1 MTTEEKRKAIG
12 YYCDK
17 QKFCSMGHSTPEGKC
32 PLYSIACSTRGD
44 VEMIDRNYDILV
56 QAGAI
61 PRPDPEIVPASEATP
76 DPKANPAPEFDPV
89 NRPKHYNREG
99 AMESI
104 DEMVLVFGPEAVM
117 HFCLC
122 NAWKYRY
129 RATNKNGEEDL
140 KKSDWY
146 MRKYKELKEAG
157 HDPT

>member
-1 MTTEEKRKAIG
+1 MTTEEKRNAIKA
-12 YYCDK
+12 YCEEAPHD
-17 QKFCSMGHSTPEGKC
+17 CLDGNATPEGEC
-32 PLYSIACSTRGD
+32 PLFKCVGRCFSGD
-44 VEMIDRNYDILV
+44 ADIDRNYDLMV
-56 QAGAI
+56 KAGVLPEPGSETA
-61 PRPDPEIVPASEATP
+61 PDPDATP
-76 DPKANPAPEFDPV
+76 TPEFDPV

-104 DEMVLVFGPEAVM
+104 DEMILVFGPETVM

-129 RATNKNGEEDL
+129 RATAKNGEEDL

-146 MRKYKELKEAG
+146 MRKYRELKEAG

>member
-1 MTTEEKRKAIG
+1 MTIEEMRKAIAA
-12 YYCDK
+12 YCNDK
-17 QKFCSMGHSTPEGKC
+17 DNCIRGHATASGKC
-32 PLYSIACSTRGD
+32 PLRWSRCNTSYMNGTEIELAYKVL
-44 VEMIDRNYDILV
+44 VESGVL
-56 QAGAI
+56 
-61 PRPDPEIVPASEATP
+61 PASEATP

-129 RATNKNGEEDL
+129 RATAKNGEEDL

>member
-1 MTTEEKRKAIG
+1 MTTEEKRKAIRA
-12 YYCDK
+12 YCVDHK
-17 QKFCSMGHSTPEGKC
+17 PCRCGHSTPDEEC
-32 PLYSIACSTRGD
+32 PLYKCTGRCYSGD
-44 VEMIDRNYDILV
+44 ADIDRNYAIMAA
-56 QAGAI
+56 AG
-61 PRPDPEIVPASEATP
+61 VLPAYEATP

-129 RATNKNGEEDL
+129 RATAKNGEEDL

>member
-1 MTTEEKRKAIG
+1 MTLEEKRKAVMA
-12 YYCDK
+12 YCGAHGL
-17 QKFCSMGHSTPEGKC
+17 CSRVHPTPDGRC
-32 PLYSIACSTRGD
+32 PLRDFSGNCLVGVESI
-44 VEMIDRNYDILV
+44 ERNFEILCE
-56 QAGAI
+56 AGVLSETGAV
-61 PRPDPEIVPASEATP
+61 PDPETDPNPEAT
-76 DPKANPAPEFDPV
+76 PAPEFDPV

-122 NAWKYRY
+122 NTWKYRY
-129 RATNKNGEEDL
+129 RATAKNGEEDL

>member
-1 MTTEEKRKAIG
+1 MTLKEKREAVMA
-12 YYCDK
+12 YCGAHGR
-17 QKFCSMGHSTPEGKC
+17 CSSGHPTPDGRC
-32 PLYSIACSTRGD
+32 PLRDFSGDCFTDAASI
-44 VEMIDRNYDILV
+44 ERNFKILCE
-56 QAGAI
+56 AG
-61 PRPDPEIVPASEATP
+61 VLPASEATP
-76 DPKANPAPEFDPV
+76 DPKANPALEFDPV

-129 RATNKNGEEDL
+129 RATAKNGEEDL

>member
-1 MTTEEKRKAIG
+1 MTTEEKREAIKA
-12 YYCDK
+12 YCVAHK
-17 QKFCSMGHSTPEGKC
+17 PCHCGHPTPDGEC
-32 PLYSIACSTRGD
+32 PLYECTGLCFSDGAD
-44 VEMIDRNYDILV
+44 IDRNYAIMAA
-56 QAGAI
+56 AG
-61 PRPDPEIVPASEATP
+61 VLPASEATP
-76 DPKANPAPEFDPV
+76 DPKANPTPEFDPV

-129 RATNKNGEEDL
+129 RATAKNGEEDL

>member
-1 MTTEEKRKAIG
+1 MTLEEKRKAVMA
-12 YYCDK
+12 YCSGHGL
-17 QKFCSMGHSTPEGKC
+17 CSQGHPTSDRRC
-32 PLYSIACSTRGD
+32 PLRDFAGNCLTGAESI
-44 VEMIDRNYDILV
+44 ERNFKILCE
-56 QAGAI
+56 AGVLSETEAV
-61 PRPDPEIVPASEATP
+61 PDPETVPNPRT
-76 DPKANPAPEFDPV
+76 NPAPEFDPV

-129 RATNKNGEEDL
+129 RATAKNGEEDL

>member
-1 MTTEEKRKAIG
+1 MNIEEMKKAIAA
-12 YYCDK
+12 YCNDK
-17 QKFCSMGHSTPEGKC
+17 DNCIRGHATASGEC
-32 PLYSIACSTRGD
+32 PLRWSRCNTSYMNG
-44 VEMIDRNYDILV
+44 
-56 QAGAI
+56 
-61 PRPDPEIVPASEATP
+61 PEIELAYKVLVESGVLPASEATP

-129 RATNKNGEEDL
+129 RATAKNGEEDL

-146 MRKYKELKEAG
+146 MRKYKELKEAC

>member
-1 MTTEEKRKAIG
+1 MTTEEKRKAIMD
-12 YYCDK
+12 YCVAEAHICDE
-17 QKFCSMGHSTPEGKC
+17 GNATPDGAC
-32 PLYSIACSTRGD
+32 PLRGCAGRCYSGD
-44 VEMIDRNYDILV
+44 ADIDRNYAIMAA
-56 QAGAI
+56 AG
-61 PRPDPEIVPASEATP
+61 VLPASEATP

-89 NRPKHYNREG
+89 NRPRHYNREG

-129 RATNKNGEEDL
+129 RATAKNGEEDL

-146 MRKYKELKEAG
+146 MRKYRELKEAG
-157 HDPT
+157 HDPA

>member
-1 MTTEEKRKAIG
+1 MTTEEKREAIRD
-12 YYCDK
+12 YCVDHNP
-17 QKFCSMGHSTPEGKC
+17 CHCGHPTPDGKC
-32 PLYSIACSTRGD
+32 PLRWYTRLCFSDGAD
-44 VEMIDRNYDILV
+44 IDRNYAIMAA
-56 QAGAI
+56 AG
-61 PRPDPEIVPASEATP
+61 VLPASEAMF
-76 DPKANPAPEFDPV
+76 DFRANPVHEFDPV

-129 RATNKNGEEDL
+129 RATAKNGEEDL

-146 MRKYKELKEAG
+146 MRKYKELKEVG

>member
-1 MTTEEKRKAIG
+1 M
-12 YYCDK
+12 
-17 QKFCSMGHSTPEGKC
+17 FKC
-32 PLYSIACSTRGD
+32 TGRCYSGD
-44 VEMIDRNYDILV
+44 ADIDRNYAIMAA
-56 QAGAI
+56 AG
-61 PRPDPEIVPASEATP
+61 VLPASEATP

-129 RATNKNGEEDL
+129 RATAKNGEEDL

>member
-1 MTTEEKRKAIG
+1 MTTEEKRNAIEAYCKA
-12 YYCDK
+12 YADCDA
-17 QKFCSMGHSTPEGKC
+17 GHKTVSGRC
-32 PLYSIACSTRGD
+32 PLSRREGLCFSGYAD
-44 VEMIDRNYDILV
+44 IDGNYDHLV
-56 QAGAI
+56 DSGVLSE
-61 PRPDPEIVPASEATP
+61 PEPDATP
-76 DPKANPAPEFDPV
+76 TPEFDPV

-129 RATNKNGEEDL
+129 RATAKNGEEDL

>member
-1 MTTEEKRKAIG
+1 MTLEEKRKAVRA
-12 YYCDK
+12 YCGAHGL
-17 QKFCSMGHSTPEGKC
+17 CSQGHPTPDGRC
-32 PLYSIACSTRGD
+32 PLRDFSGNCLSCGEST
-44 VEMIDRNYDILV
+44 ERNFEILCE
-56 QAGAI
+56 AGVLSETESV
-61 PRPDPEIVPASEATP
+61 PDPET
-76 DPKANPAPEFDPV
+76 DPGENPTTEFDPV

-104 DEMVLVFGPEAVM
+104 DEMILVFGPETVM

-129 RATNKNGEEDL
+129 RATAKNGEEDL

-157 HDPT
+157 HDPA

>member
-1 MTTEEKRKAIG
+1 MTLEEKRKAVMA
-12 YYCDK
+12 YCGAHGL
-17 QKFCSMGHSTPEGKC
+17 CSRVHPTPDGRC
-32 PLYSIACSTRGD
+32 PLRDFSGNCLVGVESI
-44 VEMIDRNYDILV
+44 ERNFEILCE
-56 QAGAI
+56 AGVLSETGAV
-61 PRPDPEIVPASEATP
+61 PDPETDP
-76 DPKANPAPEFDPV
+76 DPGENPTPEFDPV

-129 RATNKNGEEDL
+129 RAAAKNGEEDL

>member
-1 MTTEEKRKAIG
+1 MTLEEKRKAIKA
-12 YYCDK
+12 YCDEHEL
-17 QKFCSMGHSTPEGKC
+17 CALGHSTPEGTC
-32 PLYSIACSTRGD
+32 PLRNFSGDCFTDAASI
-44 VEMIDRNYDILV
+44 ERNFKILCE
-56 QAGAI
+56 AG
-61 PRPDPEIVPASEATP
+61 VLPASEATP
-76 DPKANPAPEFDPV
+76 DPKANPALEFDPV
-89 NRPKHYNREG
+89 NRPKHYNRDG

-129 RATNKNGEEDL
+129 RANAKNGEEDL

>member
-1 MTTEEKRKAIG
+1 MTTEEKSKAIKS
-12 YYCDK
+12 YCESH
-17 QKFCSMGHSTPEGKC
+17 SMCVSGHDTPTGRC
-32 PLYSIACSTRGD
+32 PLSGIPGNCFSNSG
-44 VEMIDRNYDILV
+44 MIERHFDILHH
-56 QAGAI
+56 AGL
-61 PRPDPEIVPASEATP
+61 IVTHAPEAT
-76 DPKANPAPEFDPV
+76 PAPEFDPV

-104 DEMVLVFGPEAVM
+104 DEMILVFGPEAVM

-129 RATNKNGEEDL
+129 RATAKNGEEDL

-146 MRKYKELKEAG
+146 MRKYKELKEET